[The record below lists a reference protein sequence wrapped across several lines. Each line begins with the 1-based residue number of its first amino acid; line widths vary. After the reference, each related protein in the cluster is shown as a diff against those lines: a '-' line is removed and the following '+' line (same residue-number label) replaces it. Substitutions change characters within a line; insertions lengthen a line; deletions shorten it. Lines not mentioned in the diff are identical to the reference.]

1 MNIIRNDKLI
11 RRNARIASFTTILS
25 IAILLAGTLYFFR
38 FQSTGIPLF
47 AALILGILLSQIGM
61 YYTNRFARKPRP
73 DELLDQALKGLDNK
87 FTLYHYRTPVS
98 HLLVGPSGVWIL
110 EPKYQSGTIRYS
122 NGRWRQKG
130 GNLYLKIFAQE
141 NLGRPDLEVLGDLD
155 RMQKFLQKNLP
166 DETVPELNSALVF
179 SNPKTII
186 DIPEEENPPAETVYT
201 NKLKDLIRKSG
212 KTKPLSTEKIHLINE
227 ILVNN

>member
-11 RRNARIASFTTILS
+11 RRNARIASFSTILS
-25 IAILLAGTLYFFR
+25 IAILLGGTLYFFR

-47 AALILGILLSQIGM
+47 VALLLGILLSQIGM

-98 HLLVGPSGVWIL
+98 HLLVGPSGVWIF
-110 EPKYQSGTIRYS
+110 EPKYQSGTINYS

-141 NLGRPDLEVLGDLD
+141 SLGRPDLEVLGDLD
-155 RMQKFLQKNLP
+155 RMQKFFQKNLP
-166 DETVPELNSALVF
+166 DDTVPELNSALVF
-179 SNPKTII
+179 LNPEAII
-186 DIPEEENPPAETVYT
+186 DIPEEESPPAETVYT
-201 NKLKDLIRKSG
+201 HKLKELIRKSG
-212 KTKPLSTEKIHLINE
+212 KSKTLSIEKIHLINE
-227 ILVNN
+227 IFNNY